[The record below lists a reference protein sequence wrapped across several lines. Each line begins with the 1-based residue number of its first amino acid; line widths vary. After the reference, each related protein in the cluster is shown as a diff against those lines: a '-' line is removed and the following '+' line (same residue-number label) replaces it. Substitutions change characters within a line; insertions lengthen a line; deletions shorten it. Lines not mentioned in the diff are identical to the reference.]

1 MLFVCTA
8 NQLDTIPAPLLDRM
22 EEIRLSGYIAEEKL
36 AIAKNHLWPKLL
48 DRHGAKANQIRIND
62 AAIRL
67 VIDAYSREA
76 GVRGLEKGSVRWCGR
91 PFSKWWRR
99 TQHGSALASE
109 RWKKFLVKL
118 ASSRSAPN
126 EEGVVTGLAWT
137 AMGGATLSIESSKIH
152 TLNRG
157 FKLTGQLGEVMK
169 ESAEIAHS
177 FVVAH
182 LSDFGCE
189 SDFFDMSMVHLH
201 VPEGAT
207 PKDGPS
213 AAYDGDRTG
222 IAGAR

>member
-1 MLFVCTA
+1 V
-8 NQLDTIPAPLLDRM
+8 
-22 EEIRLSGYIAEEKL
+22 EEILGQARFKPERA
-36 AIAKNHLWPKLL
+36 
-48 DRHGAKANQIRIND
+48 Q
-62 AAIRL
+62 
-67 VIDAYSREA
+67 
-76 GVRGLEKGSVRWCGR
+76 RGR
-91 PFSKWWRR
+91 
-99 TQHGSALASE
+99 
-109 RWKKFLVKL
+109 
-118 ASSRSAPN
+118 
-126 EEGVVTGLAWT
+126 GVVTGLAWT

-213 AAYDGDRTG
+213 AGITMATALVSLARGERLPRPLAMTGELTLTGQVLAVGGIREKVIAARRAKITEVILPLANKGDYEALPDYLRAG
-222 IAGAR
+222 ITAHFVRGFREVFDIVFEGSPERQQLH